1 MRAMSGFLALA
12 AIGLLASGCGPA
24 MRWDRPDANAETV
37 QADQLDCR
45 RAAASEAFRSYAFHS
60 GFGMMG
66 APFWGYRHRPD
77 YFMWRQRLETERAFY
92 EMRLASFC
100 MRNKGYTQVPVNEQ
114 APAR

>member
-12 AIGLLASGCGPA
+12 TAGFLASGCGPA
-24 MRWDRPDANAETV
+24 MRWDRPGTSAEML
-37 QADQLDCR
+37 QADQLECR
-45 RAAASEAFRSYAFHS
+45 KAAADEAFRSYAFHT

-77 YFMWRQRLETERAFY
+77 YFMWRQRLQTERAFY
-92 EMRLASFC
+92 ETRLASFC